1 MGDLSEPVASS
12 FGYHII
18 RLDGRIASRQRTFEE
33 VLPEMLIEERKNY
46 VSNARDA
53 ALAAIRSDPLSKM
66 NQAAVDALI
75 VKVDPELMRKANEL
89 AEPPK

>member
-1 MGDLSEPVASS
+1 
-12 FGYHII
+12 
-18 RLDGRIASRQRTFEE
+18 
-33 VLPEMLIEERKNY
+33 VLPEMLAEERKTYIN
-46 VSNARDA
+46 NARDA